1 MERKIVFKNGLRA
14 VLVPIDGM
22 YSVATGM
29 MIDAGCVYENAENNG
44 ISHFIEHTLFK
55 GTKRRNSF
63 EISDTIDSIGG
74 QINAFTSKE
83 YTCYYTKTTP
93 EYLETS
99 LDLLSDMLLNS
110 VFDKVELDKEKG
122 VVLEE
127 ISMTEDTP
135 DDVCLEQLS
144 SAYFNDH
151 PLGQTILGPKNNIE
165 RFERSDIQKYMS
177 VNYTPSNI
185 VISIAGH
192 FDPEKAAELIEKY
205 FVNESN
211 SVNIT
216 IPKPSI
222 PIPNNEFLFK
232 EKDIEQSH
240 MAFAQKAIPFD
251 DPKTYHYMILG
262 NIFGGTMTSR
272 LFRAIRE
279 EKGLAYSVQSYNS
292 SYSNCGTN
300 IVYAGVNPK
309 NVLQTA
315 EAIRKE
321 FITLKNGK
329 ITKEEFERGKA
340 QTIGAY
346 LFSQENTTT
355 IMHIY
360 GKTMLFSDKLFN
372 MNKRIE
378 LMRSITYDEVCDI
391 IDDYCD
397 LSNVS
402 ASLVG
407 KNNIN
412 ILNVIKGE

>member
-205 FVNESN
+205 FVNETN

-321 FITLKNGK
+321 FMTLKNDK
-329 ITKEEFERGKA
+329 ITKEEFKRGKA

>member
-192 FDPEKAAELIEKY
+192 FDLEKAAELIEKY

-216 IPKPSI
+216 LPKPSI
-222 PIPNNEFLFK
+222 PTPNNEFLFK

-321 FITLKNGK
+321 FMTLKNDK